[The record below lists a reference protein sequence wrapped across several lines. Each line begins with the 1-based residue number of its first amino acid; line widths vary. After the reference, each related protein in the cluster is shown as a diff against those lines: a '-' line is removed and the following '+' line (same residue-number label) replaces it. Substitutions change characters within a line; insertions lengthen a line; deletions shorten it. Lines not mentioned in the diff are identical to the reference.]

1 MSDITM
7 CSGFGCDMKHDCYR
21 HTAKMSN
28 WQSWFSVV
36 PIKDGKCEMFW
47 DNELTAAKTISCQV
61 IDNEDSKDLLK

>member
-7 CSGFGCDMKHDCYR
+7 CSGVGCDMKHECYR

-36 PIKDGKCEMFW
+36 PIKDGKCNMFW
-47 DNELTAAKTISCQV
+47 DNKAEESYDDLKDIFKS
-61 IDNEDSKDLLK
+61 NE